1 MKAFVYILV
10 SSFLLISVPSP
21 LKAEKAPLIFSVKSF
36 PGEEGSQIRLVLYN
50 NSEGD
55 KKITFPTSQMFDFT
69 VKNKAGKVVY
79 RYSQG
84 KSFLQAFQ
92 TLTLKKGETKI
103 WKETWD
109 YKHEGK
115 RVPKGQYT
123 IEAQLMGEDMS
134 GFNHPLRAEDSFSV
148 PDENPSFRGVKVL
161 EVKGRVSI
169 HGQARVSDGSFYYSV
184 EDGHRVLLKETLFKV
199 NKEAPNWTDF
209 SIILPELSGSA
220 EKVFI
225 SLYERDKGD
234 GKILHRYVISIP

>member
-1 MKAFVYILV
+1 MKAFVYIV
-10 SSFLLISVPSP
+10 ISSFMLFSVPSP
-21 LKAEKAPLIFSVKSF
+21 MKAEKVPLIFSVKSF
-36 PGEEGSQIRLVLYN
+36 PGEEGTQIRLVLYN

-55 KKITFPTSQMFDFT
+55 KKITFRTSQMFDFT
-69 VKNKAGKVVY
+69 IKNKAGQVVY

-109 YKHEGK
+109 YKQEGK
-115 RVPKGQYT
+115 RVPKGHYT

-134 GFNHPLRAEDSFSV
+134 GFDHPLRAADSFLV
-148 PDENPSFRGVKVL
+148 PEENPSFRGVTVR
-161 EVKGRVSI
+161 EVKGRFTI
-169 HGQARVSDGSFYYSV
+169 TGLARVSDGGFYYSV

-209 SIILPELSGSA
+209 SIILPELSGNVKNA
-220 EKVFI
+220 FI

>member
-1 MKAFVYILV
+1 MKAFVYIFI
-10 SSFLLISVPSP
+10 SSLMLFSVPSP
-21 LKAEKAPLIFSVKSF
+21 IKAEKAPLIFSVKSF

-50 NSEGD
+50 NSEVD
-55 KKITFPTSQMFDFT
+55 KKITFHTSQMFDFT
-69 VKNKAGKVVY
+69 IKNKAGQVVY

-92 TLTLKKGETKI
+92 TLTLKKGDTKI

-109 YKHEGK
+109 YKQEGK
-115 RVPKGQYT
+115 RVPKGHYT

-134 GFNHPLRAEDSFSV
+134 GFDHPLRAEHSFSV
-148 PDENPSFRGVKVL
+148 PEENPSFRGVAVRK
-161 EVKGRVSI
+161 VKGRVSI
-169 HGQARVSDGSFYYSV
+169 KGQARVTDGGFYYSV

-199 NKEAPNWTDF
+199 NKEAPNWSDF
-209 SIILPELSGSA
+209 SIILPELSGSD
-220 EKVFI
+220 ELVFI